1 MGVKGLSTTYVLPPL
16 NFLLPGVGNKK
27 FLKQYRYVFQY
38 KDDKKKQKHDNG
50 DKAWF
55 DTEFLKLTL

>member
-1 MGVKGLSTTYVLPPL
+1 MCSHPL

-27 FLKQYRYVFQY
+27 FLKQYRYVFQC
-38 KDDKKKQKHDNG
+38 KDDKKKQKYDNG